1 MPHGPI
7 SVCPGLQ
14 SSPTRMYRGC
24 ISTHQTSSNPP
35 PSGTAFHLNVT
46 TFSYIFLKKSYY
58 TPVPAL
64 FTCYKELSTNGHT
77 SQEKSGR
84 GEVSSRGP
92 CSEASGPGLGGGD
105 GGVIEA
111 CLSTIFN
118 NRLPAAYDKHLHS
131 VCYKI
136 LWLDM
141 TDILQCIIVIAA

>member
-64 FTCYKELSTNGHT
+64 FTCYKELSTSTNGHT
-77 SQEKSGR
+77 SQAISGG

-92 CSEASGPGLGGGD
+92 CSGASGPGLGRGQW
-105 GGVIEA
+105 VSFI
-111 CLSTIFN
+111 I
-118 NRLPAAYDKHLHS
+118 
-131 VCYKI
+131 I
-136 LWLDM
+136 
-141 TDILQCIIVIAA
+141 IIVSSTYDVHLNSECMLQYCGLI